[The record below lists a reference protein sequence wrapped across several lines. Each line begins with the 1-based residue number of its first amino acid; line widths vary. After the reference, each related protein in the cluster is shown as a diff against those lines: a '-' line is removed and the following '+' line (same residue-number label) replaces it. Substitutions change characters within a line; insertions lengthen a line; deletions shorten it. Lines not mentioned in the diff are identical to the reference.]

1 MVDLKS
7 VRKPDL
13 WYVVGLIAT
22 DGNLSKDGRHID
34 ITSKHKPHLIAVR
47 KALKIPI
54 AIGTKSRGGNRDKL
68 YFRLQ
73 FSDVGSYKFLLVLG
87 LFPRKSLTLQKLCI
101 DRCYF
106 PDFLR
111 GVIDGDGSISTWV
124 HETNMHR
131 QWSLRITSA
140 APIFIR
146 WLKEET
152 EKRFGVGGRLY
163 EYARKDRKNPIFI
176 LKFGKLASK
185 KILGEVYYPGA
196 ISLAGKKKKQIK
208 CLHDPNKMI
217 NYGSVL
223 GSDAETGNQ
232 DGLKI
237 R

>member
-7 VRKPDL
+7 IRKSDL

-34 ITSKHKPHLIAVR
+34 ITSKNKAHLIAVR
-47 KALKIPI
+47 KALG
-54 AIGTKSRGGNRDKL
+54 ASMTIGAKSRGGNRDKI
-68 YFRLQ
+68 YSRLQ
-73 FSDVGSYKFLLVLG
+73 FSDVSFYKFLLALG
-87 LFPRKSLTLQKLCI
+87 LSPRKSLTLQELCI
-101 DRCYF
+101 DRSYF

-111 GVIDGDGSISTWV
+111 GVIDGDGSVSTWI
-124 HETNMHR
+124 HKTNLHR

-140 APIFIR
+140 APVFIR
-146 WLKEET
+146 WLRKET
-152 EKRFGVGGRLY
+152 EERFKVRGRLY

-185 KILGEVYYPGA
+185 RILGEAYYPGA
-196 ISLAGKKKKQIK
+196 VSLAAKKKRQAE
-208 CLHDPNKMI
+208 CLHDLDKMI
-217 NYGSVL
+217 NYGGVL
-223 GSDAETGNQ
+223 SSDAEIGNQ